1 MPSPIGLR
9 SVAEKTPTRNSPG
22 ETIFETTSFP
32 AASPAGPIAAL
43 IGVKKPGSYP
53 ISMLTP
59 ATSSG
64 GSLVRVMGRITCSHG
79 FPVAEPRSTIGSPE
93 IIVVV
98 VGATV
103 VVVGATVV
111 VVVTGAHSIW
121 HARHV
126 FLIPACVGTSISG
139 QSPGSAAG

>member
-22 ETIFETTSFP
+22 ETIFEAIDFP

-43 IGVKKPGSYP
+43 IGVKKPESYP

-59 ATSSG
+59 ATKSG

-111 VVVTGAHSIW
+111 VVGAT
-121 HARHV
+121 V
-126 FLIPACVGTSISG
+126 VVVGATVVVVGAIVLVVG
-139 QSPGSAAG
+139 A

>member
-22 ETIFETTSFP
+22 ETIFEATSFP

-59 ATSSG
+59 ATITG
-64 GSLVRVMGRITCSHG
+64 GSLIRVMGMITCSQG
-79 FPVAEPRSTIGSPE
+79 LPVSVPRSREGFAIAVP
-93 IIVVV
+93 
-98 VGATV
+98 
-103 VVVGATVV
+103 
-111 VVVTGAHSIW
+111 
-121 HARHV
+121 
-126 FLIPACVGTSISG
+126 ISR
-139 QSPGSAAG
+139 